1 MASAL
6 PSEEVV
12 LLDQLKHAG
21 SPLRQQLTIAATD
34 VANRVAKHHERVLMQ
49 VRRACR
55 AELWHVFQRLT
66 S

>member
-34 VANRVAKHHERVLMQ
+34 VANRVAMQ